1 MISIHL
7 FIINHDKNQAS
18 SAGISPEE
26 SGFFRVFFRTAHSRA
41 KPIEMPAEKANNNP
55 NETNET
61 SRLKFKHFTIV

>member
-7 FIINHDKNQAS
+7 FIINHDKNQAA

-26 SGFFRVFFRTAHSRA
+26 SFFFRTAHSRA

-61 SRLKFKHFTIV
+61 NRLKFQHFTIV